1 MPEPKLC
8 PNCPLI
14 SLLPIVNAN
23 RVCYTRQKEQLTP
36 LKICQQLRALWHSKP
51 YVTLEGCPYFGETER
66 IDRYAKKT
74 VQRQIL
80 ASR

>member
-1 MPEPKLC
+1 MTELKLC
-8 PNCPLI
+8 PGCPLI

-23 RVCYTRQKEQLTP
+23 RVYYTRQREQLTP
-36 LKICQQLRALWHSKP
+36 LKICQQLRALWLSKP
-51 YVTLEGCPYFGETER
+51 HVTLEGCPYFVESER

-80 ASR
+80 AEG

>member
-8 PNCPLI
+8 SSCPLI

-23 RVCYTRQKEQLTP
+23 RVRYTRQKEQLTP
-36 LKICQQLRALWHSKP
+36 LKICQQLRVLWLSKP
-51 YVTLEGCPYFGETER
+51 YVTLEGCPYFAETER

-80 ASR
+80 ALC